1 MDFFEKKITFPEK
14 PCIRASQMHMLF
26 TDARKKGELSE
37 TTKRLA
43 HSIIAQ
49 SLGGTKEVTSVY
61 IEKGVVSEQAAID
74 YLNYVFE
81 TDLKKNNKQF
91 VSDYMS
97 GTPDVITENK
107 IIDIKCSYD
116 IETHI
121 ANFVQEEIPKQYY
134 YQLQT
139 YMELCG
145 LPSAEIVYI
154 LMPTPEHILQ
164 KQARALEYKY
174 ADYETCLNEL
184 LKQNEAILNLP
195 AHLRIKSYLVPH
207 DVNFLKEFF
216 ERYEKFCEYYKLVV
230 ETIKSNK
237 YEISN

>member
-1 MDFFEKKITFPEK
+1 MKKSVTFPEK
-14 PCIRASQMHMLF
+14 PCVRASQMHMLF

-37 TTKRLA
+37 TAKRLA

-49 SLGGTKEVTSVY
+49 SLGGTKEITSIY

-74 YLNYVFE
+74 YLNSVYR
-81 TDLKKNNKQF
+81 TDFKKNNKQF

-97 GTPDVITENK
+97 GTPDIISETK

-121 ANFVQEEIPKQYY
+121 SNMVQEELPKQYY

-145 LPSAEIVYI
+145 VPSADVVYV

-164 KQARALEYKY
+164 KQARSLEYKY
-174 ADYETCLNEL
+174 ADYDTCLNEL
-184 LKQNEAILNLP
+184 LKQNEAILNIP
-195 AHLRIKSYLVPH
+195 EHMRIKSFSVLH
-207 DVNFLKEFF
+207 DDNFLKEFF
-216 ERYEKFCEYYKLVV
+216 ERYEKFCEYHKFVI
-230 ETIKSNK
+230 EKIKANK
-237 YEISN
+237 YEVNN

>member
-1 MDFFEKKITFPEK
+1 MKTEIT

-26 TDARKKGELSE
+26 TDARRKGELSE
-37 TTKRLA
+37 TAKRLA
-43 HSIIAQ
+43 QSIIAK
-49 SLGGTKEVTSVY
+49 SLGGTKEITSIY
-61 IEKGVVSEQAAID
+61 IEKGVVSEQVAID
-74 YLNYVFE
+74 YLNGVYSVLK
-81 TDLKKNNKQF
+81 TDFKKNNKQF

-97 GTPDVITENK
+97 GTPDIISETK

-121 ANFVQEEIPKQYY
+121 SNIVQEELPKQYY

-145 LPSAEIVYI
+145 VPSADVVYV

-195 AHLRIKSYLVPH
+195 EHMRIKSFSVLH
-207 DVNFLKEFF
+207 DDNFLKEFF
-216 ERYEKFCEYYKLVV
+216 ERYEKFFEYYKFVL
-230 ETIKSNK
+230 EKIKANK
-237 YEISN
+237 YEVNN

>member
-1 MDFFEKKITFPEK
+1 METKLTFPEK

-49 SLGGTKEVTSVY
+49 SLGATKEITSIY

-74 YLNYVFE
+74 YLNNVFK

-97 GTPDVITENK
+97 GTPDVITETK

-121 ANFVQEEIPKQYY
+121 ANIVQEEIPKQYY

-139 YMELCG
+139 YMTLCG
-145 LPSAEIVYI
+145 ITVAEIMYI

-174 ADYETCLNEL
+174 ADYEDCFSEL
-184 LKQNEAILNLP
+184 LKQNEAILNIP
-195 AHLRIKSYLVPH
+195 DYLRIKSFRVLR
-207 DVNFLKEFF
+207 DDNFLKEFF
-216 ERYEKFCEYYKLVV
+216 ERYEKFCEYYKFVV
-230 ETIKSNK
+230 ETIKLNQ
-237 YEISN
+237 YEINN